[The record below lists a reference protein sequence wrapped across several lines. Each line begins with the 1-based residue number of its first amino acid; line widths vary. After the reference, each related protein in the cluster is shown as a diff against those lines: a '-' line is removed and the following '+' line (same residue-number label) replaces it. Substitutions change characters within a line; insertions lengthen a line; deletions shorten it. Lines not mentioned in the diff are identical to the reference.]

1 MNTKQIKALYVVVL
15 LSIESMLIALGTSFF
30 IGWGVFFLM
39 WALAGIIEL
48 VNMCW

>member
-1 MNTKQIKALYVVVL
+1 MNTKQIKTLYVFVMISIGSVL
-15 LSIESMLIALGTSFF
+15 IGLGTSFF

-48 VNMCW
+48 ENM